1 MEGSKIQHMEVT
13 NVGRGACFMI
23 PKVLIDKG
31 LVKRGVRYTLV
42 LIEEKQGDE
51 KP

>member
-1 MEGSKIQHMEVT
+1 MELT
-13 NVGRGACFMI
+13 NVGKGFGFAI
-23 PKVLIDKG
+23 PKPIIDAG

-42 LIEEKQGDE
+42 LIEEKGDD